1 MVIMV
6 FIFSD
11 FKHAVGVCS
20 ASGNKYLVQ
29 IITVNMYD
37 VSKFRLKYECI
48 YIWSACIK
56 YVSKSRPNM
65 CPFR

>member
-1 MVIMV
+1 MSYKKGNGNYGIL

-37 VSKFRLKYECI
+37 VSKSRLMYECI
-48 YIWSACIK
+48 LYIWSTCL
-56 YVSKSRPNM
+56 NM
-65 CPFR
+65 

>member
-11 FKHAVGVCS
+11 FGVCS

-37 VSKFRLKYECI
+37 VSKSRL
-48 YIWSACIK
+48 
-56 YVSKSRPNM
+56 M
-65 CPFR
+65 

>member
-37 VSKFRLKYECI
+37 VSKSRL
-48 YIWSACIK
+48 
-56 YVSKSRPNM
+56 M
-65 CPFR
+65 